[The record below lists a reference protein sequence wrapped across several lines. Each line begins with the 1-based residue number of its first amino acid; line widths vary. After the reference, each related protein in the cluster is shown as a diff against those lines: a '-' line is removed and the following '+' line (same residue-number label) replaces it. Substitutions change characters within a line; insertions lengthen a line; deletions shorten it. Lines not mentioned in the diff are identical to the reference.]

1 MPSDSL
7 DNPVKALGVAGT
19 ALDAAA
25 LLKAGSGGAALAS
38 GVAGLAG
45 HASPQL
51 AQALQVASQA
61 HSLAQNVDTL
71 AGHAATP
78 VEQSTAPAE
87 HLAIEE
93 HPLAGQAVSD
103 FAGNEPQYV
112 PPNIDPA
119 AHDDAASAVAALLAK
134 FNDGKRLLRFY
145 SPLQGEKTLLIE
157 SLSGS
162 SAMSDQFVFN
172 LSLISENAAID
183 LKDLMGKNVSVGVQ
197 LADGS
202 EHFINGYVHS
212 FGFSHSDGGFA
223 FYHAQIVPWLSYL
236 KQGDPHG
243 IEVEGFTDNTP
254 IGNPAFASNW
264 ELSAV
269 RATTVVRLFAANG
282 VAEERLAAVGRGA
295 NRPIAS
301 NDDPVGRARNRRVAV
316 TILSGAGT

>member
-1 MPSDSL
+1 MSSDSL
-7 DNPVKALGVAGT
+7 DNRIKAPLKALGAAGS
-19 ALDAAA
+19 ALDTAA
-25 LLKAGSGGAALAS
+25 LLQAGSGTAALAS

-61 HSLAQNVDTL
+61 HSLAQHAGALADH
-71 AGHAATP
+71 AGHPAGQPAALA
-78 VEQSTAPAE
+78 QDTAVAE

-93 HPLAGQAVSD
+93 HPLAGQAVGD

-112 PPNIDPA
+112 PATIDPA
-119 AHDDAASAVAALLAK
+119 GQDDAASAVAALLAK

-162 SAMSDQFVFN
+162 SAVSDQFVFN

-212 FGFSHSDGGFA
+212 FGFGHSDGGFA

-236 KQGDPHG
+236 KQRVNSRIFQDQSVLEVLDTIFKGDYNGLATYEFRVSQTYRPENY
-243 IEVEGFTDNTP
+243 IVQYDETDEH
-254 IGNPAFASNW
+254 F
-264 ELSAV
+264 V
-269 RATTVVRLFAANG
+269 CRLMEKYG
-282 VAEERLAAVGRGA
+282 L
-295 NRPIAS
+295 
-301 NDDPVGRARNRRVAV
+301 
-316 TILSGAGT
+316 

>member
-1 MPSDSL
+1 MSSDSL
-7 DNPVKALGVAGT
+7 DNPIKALGVAGT
-19 ALDAAA
+19 ALDTAA
-25 LLKAGSGGAALAS
+25 LLKAGSGTAALAS

-61 HSLAQNVDTL
+61 HSLAQNVGTL
-71 AGHAATP
+71 ANHADQPAALAQDTA
-78 VEQSTAPAE
+78 VAEQ
-87 HLAIEE
+87 LAIEE

-103 FAGNEPQYV
+103 FVSNESQYV
-112 PPNIDPA
+112 PPTIDPA
-119 AHDDAASAVAALLAK
+119 SQDDVGSAVASVLAK

-202 EHFINGYVHS
+202 EHFING
-212 FGFSHSDGGFA
+212 
-223 FYHAQIVPWLSYL
+223 
-236 KQGDPHG
+236 
-243 IEVEGFTDNTP
+243 
-254 IGNPAFASNW
+254 
-264 ELSAV
+264 
-269 RATTVVRLFAANG
+269 
-282 VAEERLAAVGRGA
+282 
-295 NRPIAS
+295 
-301 NDDPVGRARNRRVAV
+301 
-316 TILSGAGT
+316 